1 MKMYPYFDLRY
12 LDLRYLAMHRL
23 SQLPGWVESTSVNA
37 SQIFPVSVVRLCR
50 IDQDDFDQ
58 LLKI

>member
-1 MKMYPYFDLRY
+1 MKMYPYLKLRN
-12 LDLRYLAMHRL
+12 LALLRL

-37 SQIFPVSVVRLCR
+37 SQVFPVSVVRLCR